1 MNLICAHLLSSK
13 LHVGPKHISKK
24 RILWKP

>member
-1 MNLICAHLLSSK
+1 MNLICAHLWSSK
-13 LHVGPKHISKK
+13 LHVGPKHISEK